1 MAPSSTPGR
10 CQGLSAAP
18 SARGVHSYLRDAGR
32 STMRQLLHLKCVS
45 YQVLCCCSSLYPCS
59 KRQRCKGAQR
69 SAEHARHRLQQQ
81 LGHLGRPVKWWCCPL
96 RSCQARQLALGRVQG
111 AKGSPS
117 SVGLFS
123 RVSGLKLYCKKRHRL
138 SLRMLRRLLREELF
152 LASPAC
158 RGAEVVFCIVLL
170 EISNTAK
177 RCYCMMRSS
186 SKTRERK
193 EKVTVFVTL
202 PMSTLLSSPKR
213 NSQSLGKNALG
224 QKGARAG
231 CCQQFSSSL
240 WFLVGIWT

>member
-1 MAPSSTPGR
+1 MTPSSTLGR

-18 SARGVHSYLRDAGR
+18 SARGVRTYLRDAGR
-32 STMRQLLHLKCVS
+32 SPMRQLLHLKCVS
-45 YQVLCCCSSLYPCS
+45 YQVLCRCSSLYPCS

-69 SAEHARHRLQQQ
+69 SAEHAGHHLQQP

-111 AKGSPS
+111 VKGSPS
-117 SVGLFS
+117 SVGLLS
-123 RVSGLKLYCKKRHRL
+123 RVSGLKLRCKKRHRL

-152 LASPAC
+152 LASLAC

-193 EKVTVFVTL
+193 EEVTVFVTL
-202 PMSTLLSSPKR
+202 PMSMLLSSPKR